1 MHNQTV
7 AQRTKEIGIR
17 KVLGSS
23 VMGIVGIISGQFLT
37 LVAIANII
45 AWPAGY
51 FLVDLWLRDF
61 AYRVNPGADLFLVG
75 GIVSLTIA
83 LLTAGGHAMQAAPGN
98 PIDALRYE

>member
-23 VMGIVGIISGQFLT
+23 VMGIAGIISGQFLT

-45 AWPAGY
+45 ACPAGN
-51 FLVDLWLRDF
+51 FPVDLWLRDS
-61 AYRVNPGADLFLVG
+61 AYRVNPGR
-75 GIVSLTIA
+75 ISS
-83 LLTAGGHAMQAAPGN
+83 
-98 PIDALRYE
+98 